1 MLGMGKIRVDET
13 ALNDVFRAIAAQG
26 EQLDQV
32 ISVLYAAC
40 NQLLG
45 EEFTLGT
52 YSETVRQ
59 QLLTYRANLIRL
71 RIRMDDSVLAGRRA
85 AEALENIDL
94 EQRLPKITPQD
105 KAAAVCRSSAGLT
118 LYQSGYRLV
127 EYSALR
133 FVAQPAE
140 SAQRIKK
147 THP

>member
-1 MLGMGKIRVDET
+1 MGKIRVDET

-32 ISVLYAAC
+32 ISVLYGAC

-71 RIRMDDSVLAGRRA
+71 RIRMDDSVLVGRRA

-94 EQRLPKITPQD
+94 EQRLPGIMPKD
-105 KAAAVCRSSAGLT
+105 KAAAVCWSSAGLT
-118 LYQSGYRLV
+118 LYQSGYGPV
-127 EYSALR
+127 EYGALR
-133 FVAQPAE
+133 FAAQPAE

>member
-1 MLGMGKIRVDET
+1 MPDMGKIRVDET

-32 ISVLYAAC
+32 ISVLYGAC

-133 FVAQPAE
+133 LVAQPAE

>member
-1 MLGMGKIRVDET
+1 MGKIRVDEM
-13 ALNDVFRAIAAQG
+13 ALNNVFRAIAAQG

-32 ISVLYAAC
+32 ISVLYGAC

-59 QLLTYRANLIRL
+59 QLLTYRAKLIRL
-71 RIRMDDSVLAGRRA
+71 RIRMGDSVQAGRRA
-85 AEALENIDL
+85 AEALENIDA
-94 EQRLPKITPQD
+94 EQRLPGIMPKD
-105 KAAAVCRSSAGLT
+105 KAAAVCWSSAGLT
-118 LYQSGYRLV
+118 LYQSRCRPV

>member
-1 MLGMGKIRVDET
+1 MGKISIEKSV
-13 ALNDVFRAIAAQG
+13 LNDVLRAVAAQG

-32 ISVLYAAC
+32 ISVLYGAC

-52 YSETVRQ
+52 YSETIRQ
-59 QLLTYRANLIRL
+59 QLLACRAKLIRV
-71 RIRMDDSVLAGRRA
+71 RIRMDDSIQACKRA
-85 AEALENIDL
+85 AEALEKIDL

-105 KAAAVCRSSAGLT
+105 KAAAVCWSSAGLT
-118 LYQSGYRLV
+118 LYQSGYRPV

-140 SAQRIKK
+140 SAHRIKK

>member
-26 EQLDQV
+26 ERLDQV
-32 ISVLYAAC
+32 ISVLYGAC

-118 LYQSGYRLV
+118 LYQSGYGLV

-140 SAQRIKK
+140 SVQRIKK

>member
-1 MLGMGKIRVDET
+1 MGKIRVDEM
-13 ALNDVFRAIAAQG
+13 ALNNVFRAIAAQG

-32 ISVLYAAC
+32 ISVLYGAC

-59 QLLTYRANLIRL
+59 QLLTYRAKLIRL
-71 RIRMDDSVLAGRRA
+71 RIRMGDSVQAGRRA
-85 AEALENIDL
+85 AEALENIDA
-94 EQRLPKITPQD
+94 EQRLPGIMPKD
-105 KAAAVCRSSAGLT
+105 KAAAVCWSSAGLT
-118 LYQSGYRLV
+118 LYQSGCRPV

-140 SAQRIKK
+140 SAQSIKK

>member
-1 MLGMGKIRVDET
+1 MGKIRVDET
-13 ALNDVFRAIAAQG
+13 ALNEVFRAIAAQG

-32 ISVLYAAC
+32 ISVLYGAC

-59 QLLTYRANLIRL
+59 KLLTYRAKLIQL
-71 RIRMDDSVLAGRRA
+71 RIRMDDSVLAGRRV

-118 LYQSGYRLV
+118 LYQSGYRLG

-140 SAQRIKK
+140 SVQRIKK

>member
-1 MLGMGKIRVDET
+1 MGKIRVEET

-32 ISVLYAAC
+32 ISVLYGAC

-94 EQRLPKITPQD
+94 EQRLPKIMPQD
-105 KAAAVCRSSAGLT
+105 KAAAVCWSSAGLT
-118 LYQSGYRLV
+118 LYQSRCRPA

>member
-1 MLGMGKIRVDET
+1 MGKIRVDET
-13 ALNDVFRAIAAQG
+13 SLNDVFRAIAAQG

-32 ISVLYAAC
+32 ISVLYGAC

-59 QLLTYRANLIRL
+59 QLLTYRAKLIRL

-94 EQRLPKITPQD
+94 EQRSPKITPQD

-118 LYQSGYRLV
+118 LYQSRCRPV